1 MAAASAIV
9 YAAGDATT
17 NAPASVLVP
26 EKGGAILITPLSP
39 ATASSSV
46 LPEKGRAI
54 FEKNKDAVLWV
65 TAVLK
70 VEVSGGGKTFPTQEG
85 NVQALG
91 TVIDPS
97 GLTVVSLSALD
108 PSAARDGQVV
118 QGVKLT
124 VGGTFDKVR
133 INLPSG
139 VEVPA
144 TVVLKD
150 KDTDLAFVMPDADA
164 KEKPAKFDCVA
175 LSNMPKVQVLDELIC
190 ISRED
195 KSLDQAPKAGTAEVS
210 SVVTKP
216 RKFVIGPRFIGGPV
230 FMADGSL
237 VGITVVHRGESG
249 VNANIVVLPAEDVA
263 AVAQQA
269 KEQAKAAPTTKP
281 ATTESTTPESPTT
294 TPAPA
299 ATTKPSPDK

>member
-1 MAAASAIV
+1 MISIGLVFVAAASAIV
-9 YAAGDATT
+9 YAAGEATV
-17 NAPASVLVP
+17 NAPTSA
-26 EKGGAILITPLSP
+26 
-39 ATASSSV
+39 

-70 VEVSGGGKTFPTQEG
+70 VEISGGGKTAPTQEG

-108 PSAARDGQVV
+108 PSAARDGQTVNN
-118 QGVKLT
+118 VKLT
-124 VGGTFDKVR
+124 VVGTFDKVR

-164 KEKPAKFDCVA
+164 KEKPAKFDCIA
-175 LSNMPKVQVLDELIC
+175 LSDMPKVRVLDELIC

-210 SVVTKP
+210 AVVTKP

-230 FMADGSL
+230 FLADGSL
-237 VGITVVHRGESG
+237 VGITVVHRAESG
-249 VNANIVVLPAEDVA
+249 GNANIVVLPAEDVA

-269 KEQAKAAPTTKP
+269 KAAPATKP
-281 ATTESTTPESPTT
+281 ATTESTTPEPTT
-294 TPAPA
+294 TAPA
-299 ATTKPSPDK
+299 QSATTKPSSEK